1 MPIPTTYKKTERN
14 KWIVYFISLVIF
26 EISLFLVPILE
37 KLNIFPHWLT
47 TTVSLSSNYIYIYT
61 IFSLFSIVY
70 IYSTFKKYYSKKI

>member
-1 MPIPTTYKKTERN
+1 MDNLFYI
-14 KWIVYFISLVIF
+14 FVIF

-47 TTVSLSSNYIYIYT
+47 ITISLSSNLIYIYT

-70 IYSTFKKYYSKKI
+70 IYLTFKNITQKDIIYYAR